1 MADGGGDV
9 NANAADVKSAR
20 RIAVVTGAASG
31 IGRATA
37 LHLAREGYEV
47 AMMDLDVAGL
57 EEVRGRIEAA
67 GGRAR
72 SFSVNLTDA
81 LAVGS
86 VTREIAVHV
95 GTPHA
100 LVNVAGIGVAAT
112 VLETSDED
120 WNRVLSVNLTG
131 PFLTTRATL
140 PLMLDRGSGV
150 IINIASVGGQ
160 VGIARRAAYC
170 ASKAG
175 LVGLTR
181 AVAVDHARDGIR
193 CVAICPGTV
202 ETEWVGKILAGSPDP
217 EGARRAMA
225 DRQLDGRMGTPEEVA
240 AAVAF
245 VASDQGRFINGA
257 ALVIDGGMT
266 AI

>member
-1 MADGGGDV
+1 M
-9 NANAADVKSAR
+9 
-20 RIAVVTGAASG
+20 TGAASG

-37 LHLAREGYEV
+37 VSMARDGYEI
-47 AMMDLDVAGL
+47 AMVDLDVAGL
-57 EEVRGRIEAA
+57 AGTRAEIERI
-67 GGRAR
+67 GGKAHE
-72 SFSVNLTDA
+72 FTLDLCDP

-86 VTREIAVHV
+86 VTREIAVTIGAPEV
-95 GTPHA
+95 

-120 WNRVLSVNLTG
+120 WSRVLAVNLTG

-150 IINIASVGGQ
+150 IVNIASVGGL
-160 VGIARRAAYC
+160 VGLARRAAYC

-175 LVGLTR
+175 LIGLTK
-181 AVAVDHARDGIR
+181 AIAVDHARDGIR

-202 ETEWVGKILAGSPDP
+202 ETEWIGKILANAPDP
-217 EGARRAMA
+217 AAARDAMA
-225 DRQLDGRMGTPEEVA
+225 ARQLDGRMGTPDEIA
-240 AAVAF
+240 AMVSF
-245 VASDQGRFINGA
+245 VAGPEGRFINGT

-266 AI
+266 AA

>member
-1 MADGGGDV
+1 M
-9 NANAADVKSAR
+9 S

-37 LHLAREGYEV
+37 LHLSREGYEV
-47 AMMDLDVAGL
+47 AMLDLNPAGL
-57 EEVRGRIEAA
+57 EKLRGRIEAA
-67 GGRAR
+67 GGKAR
-72 SFSVNLTDA
+72 PFPVDLTDP
-81 LAVGS
+81 LAVGAA
-86 VTREIAVHV
+86 VREVAVHL
-95 GTPHA
+95 GTPQV

-112 VLETSDED
+112 ALETSDED

-131 PFLTTRATL
+131 PFLTIRATL

-150 IINIASVGGQ
+150 IVNIASVGGQ

-202 ETEWVGKILAGSPDP
+202 ETEWIGKILANSPDP
-217 EGARRAMA
+217 DGARRAMA
-225 DRQLDGRMGTPEEVA
+225 DRQLDGRMGKPEEIA
-240 AAVAF
+240 AAIAF

-257 ALVIDGGMT
+257 ALVVDGGMT
-266 AI
+266 AV

>member
-1 MADGGGDV
+1 MSSTE
-9 NANAADVKSAR
+9 KS
-20 RIAVVTGAASG
+20 AVVTGAASG
-31 IGRATA
+31 IGRAVA

-47 AMMDLDVAGL
+47 AMMDLNAAGL
-57 EEVRGRIEAA
+57 EQVRGQVEAA
-67 GGRAR
+67 GGKAH
-72 SFSVNLTDA
+72 SFPVDLIDP

-86 VTREIAVHV
+86 AAREIAARV

-100 LVNVAGIGVAAT
+100 LVNVAGIGLAAT

-150 IINIASVGGQ
+150 IVNIASVGGQ

-202 ETEWVGKILAGSPDP
+202 ETEWIGKILAGSPDP
-217 EGARRAMA
+217 AGARRAMA
-225 DRQLDGRMGTPEEVA
+225 ERQLDGQMGTPEEVA

>member
-1 MADGGGDV
+1 M
-9 NANAADVKSAR
+9 SAV
-20 RIAVVTGAASG
+20 AVVTGAASG

-37 LHLAREGYEV
+37 VRMAYDGYEV
-47 AMMDLDVAGL
+47 AMMDLDATGL
-57 EEVRGRIEAA
+57 AATRALIEDI
-67 GGRAR
+67 GGKAHEFALDLR
-72 SFSVNLTDA
+72 DP

-86 VTREIAVHV
+86 VAREIAVTIGAPEV
-95 GTPHA
+95 

-120 WNRVLSVNLTG
+120 WSRVLAVNLTG

-150 IINIASVGGQ
+150 IVNIASVGGL
-160 VGIARRAAYC
+160 VGLASRAAYC

-175 LVGLTR
+175 LIGLTK
-181 AVAVDHARDGIR
+181 AIAVDHARDGIR

-202 ETEWVGKILAGSPDP
+202 ETEWIGKIIANAPDP
-217 EGARRAMA
+217 VAVRGAMA
-225 DRQLDGRMGTPEEVA
+225 ARQLDGRMGTPEEVA
-240 AAVAF
+240 AMVSF
-245 VASDQGRFINGA
+245 VAGREGRFINGA

-266 AI
+266 AA

>member
-1 MADGGGDV
+1 M
-9 NANAADVKSAR
+9 SAV
-20 RIAVVTGAASG
+20 AVVTGAASG

-37 LHLAREGYEV
+37 ARMAYDGYEV
-47 AMMDLDVAGL
+47 AMMDLDAAGL
-57 EEVRGRIEAA
+57 SVTQAQIRSI
-67 GGRAR
+67 GGKAHPFAMDLR
-72 SFSVNLTDA
+72 DP

-86 VTREIAVHV
+86 VTREIAVTIGAPEV
-95 GTPHA
+95 

-120 WNRVLSVNLTG
+120 WSRVLAVNLTG

-150 IINIASVGGQ
+150 IVNIASVGGL
-160 VGIARRAAYC
+160 VGLARQAAYC

-175 LVGLTR
+175 LIGLTK
-181 AVAVDHARDGIR
+181 AIAVDHARDGIR

-202 ETEWVGKILAGSPDP
+202 ETEWIGKILANALDP
-217 EGARRAMA
+217 AAVRDAMA
-225 DRQLDGRMGTPEEVA
+225 ARQLDGRMGTPDEIA
-240 AAVAF
+240 AMISF
-245 VASDQGRFINGA
+245 VAGQDGRFINGA

-266 AI
+266 AA

>member
-1 MADGGGDV
+1 M
-9 NANAADVKSAR
+9 
-20 RIAVVTGAASG
+20 VTGAASG

-37 LHLAREGYEV
+37 LHLSREGYEV
-47 AMMDLDVAGL
+47 AMLDLNPAGL
-57 EEVRGRIEAA
+57 EKLRVRIEAA
-67 GGRAR
+67 GGKAR
-72 SFSVNLTDA
+72 PFPVDLTDP
-81 LAVGS
+81 LAVGAA
-86 VTREIAVHV
+86 VREVAVHL
-95 GTPHA
+95 GTPQV

-112 VLETSDED
+112 ALETSDED

-131 PFLTTRATL
+131 PFLTIRATL

-150 IINIASVGGQ
+150 IVNIASVGGQ

-202 ETEWVGKILAGSPDP
+202 ETEWIGKILANSPDP
-217 EGARRAMA
+217 DGARRAMA
-225 DRQLDGRMGTPEEVA
+225 DRQLDGRMGKPEEIA
-240 AAVAF
+240 AAIAF

-257 ALVIDGGMT
+257 ALVVDGGMT
-266 AI
+266 AV

>member
-1 MADGGGDV
+1 M
-9 NANAADVKSAR
+9 N

-31 IGRATA
+31 IGRAIA
-37 LHLAREGYEV
+37 RHLAGEDYEI
-47 AMMDLDVAGL
+47 AMMDLNEPGL
-57 EEVRGRIEAA
+57 DAVRAQIEEKGGAA
-67 GGRAR
+67 HA
-72 SFSVNLTDA
+72 FAVDLCDP
-81 LAVGS
+81 LAVGA
-86 VTREIAVHV
+86 VAREIAVRVGSPHV
-95 GTPHA
+95 
-100 LVNVAGIGVAAT
+100 LVNVAGVGLAAT

-131 PFLTTRATL
+131 PFLNTRAIL

-181 AVAVDHARDGIR
+181 AVAVDHAREGVR
-193 CVAICPGTV
+193 SVAICPGTV
-202 ETEWVGKILAGSPDP
+202 ETEWIGKILADAPDP
-217 EGARRAMA
+217 DAARRAMA

-240 AAVAF
+240 AVVAF
-245 VASDQGRFINGA
+245 VAGDQGRFINGA